1 MSAHEAGLIKAVIA
15 RLKADAG
22 VTALLGGQVWDE
34 PPAEAGLPH
43 LRVGRGES
51 RPVGAD
57 GCGIEQAL
65 TLTAVSGFRGSEE
78 ARAILAAVRACLNDA
93 PLEADGVRAVSARV
107 TFSDVFSSPDGA
119 RRYAVL
125 RFRAVTE
132 EDQGLG
138 GRA

>member
-22 VTALLGGQVWDE
+22 VDALLAGRVWDE
-34 PPAEAGLPH
+34 APMDAALPH
-43 LRVGRGES
+43 IRIGRGES
-51 RPVGAD
+51 RPVGAE

-78 ARAILAAVRACLNDA
+78 ARAILAAVRACLTDA

-107 TFSDVFSSPDGA
+107 TFSDVFSSPGGA
-119 RRYAVL
+119 RRYAVM

-132 EDQGLG
+132 D
-138 GRA
+138 A

>member
-22 VTALLGGQVWDE
+22 VTALLGGRVWDE

>member
-22 VTALLGGQVWDE
+22 VGALLAGRVWDE
-34 PPAEAGLPH
+34 APMDAALPH
-43 LRVGRGES
+43 LRIGRGES

-57 GCGIEQAL
+57 GCGVEQAL
-65 TLTAVSGFRGSEE
+65 TLTAVSGFGGAEE
-78 ARAILAAVRACLNDA
+78 ARAILSAVRACLNDA

-119 RRYAVL
+119 RRYAVMRL
-125 RFRAVTE
+125 RAVTE
-132 EDQGLG
+132 EV
-138 GRA
+138 

>member
-1 MSAHEAGLIKAVIA
+1 VSAHEAGLIKAVIA

-22 VTALLGGQVWDE
+22 VTALLGGRVWDE
-34 PPAEAGLPH
+34 PPVEADLPH
-43 LRVGRGES
+43 LRIGRGES

-78 ARAILAAVRACLNDA
+78 ARAILAAVRACLTDA
-93 PLEADGVRAVSARV
+93 PLEADGVKAVSARV

-132 EDQGLG
+132 ED
-138 GRA
+138 

>member
-22 VTALLGGQVWDE
+22 VGALLAGRVWDE
-34 PPAEAGLPH
+34 APMDAALPH
-43 LRVGRGES
+43 LRIGRGES

-57 GCGIEQAL
+57 GCGVEQAL
-65 TLTAVSGFRGSEE
+65 TLTAVSGFGGAEE
-78 ARAILAAVRACLNDA
+78 ARAILSAVRACLNDA

-119 RRYAVL
+119 RRYAVMRL
-125 RFRAVTE
+125 RAVTE
-132 EDQGLG
+132 EMN
-138 GRA
+138 